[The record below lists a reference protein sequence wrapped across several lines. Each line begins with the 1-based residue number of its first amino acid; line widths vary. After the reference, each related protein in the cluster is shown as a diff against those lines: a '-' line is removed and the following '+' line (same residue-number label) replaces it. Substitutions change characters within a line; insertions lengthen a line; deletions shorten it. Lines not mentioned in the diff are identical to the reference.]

1 MRSGP
6 GKNSVQGPGPPT
18 AAHQIL
24 VTPKSGGLPAVAH
37 GPKAWRSLLPP
48 TPRLPAQAVSL
59 QDLPL
64 AVPAAWKVLPPA
76 LPPGPHGPH
85 AD

>member
-1 MRSGP
+1 MRPGP
-6 GKNSVQGPGPPT
+6 GRISVQGPGPPT
-18 AAHQIL
+18 AARRIP

-37 GPKAWRSLLPP
+37 GPEAGRSLLPP

-64 AVPAAWKVLPPA
+64 AVPAAGKVLPPCPTPLA
-76 LPPGPHGPH
+76 TRSSH
-85 AD
+85 